1 MNELKFRNMLRKTKS
16 QDPEKRFEAL
26 DALFEYKET
35 PDLEVRV
42 DLLKEVVETAAS
54 SFPDPVDVWD
64 QPSYYLTD
72 FVCDYAMPEVV
83 EHLIK
88 YFDKLSPDAK
98 VRALELFLIT
108 EDEEIFFEIEDKIA
122 TLIHE
127 EEVILPVEQLCE
139 YPVFVRNVV
148 DQVLD
153 KLNSPHYKYMMYD
166 FILAIN
172 ESGVEPG
179 YKKQNVL
186 SVLLKDYQ
194 DLRREYLSYDK
205 DYQAKYVY
213 TSWKEDYFKLRYN
226 MNLLLQ
232 LTNYYFTNETEE
244 FLKEATHFN
253 DPVIAAK
260 AVHIC
265 MEKNLDVDKA
275 ILSKLAADLESAEM
289 IYWDLKSSNKEHL
302 FPNQEDKQPLIAKS
316 KLLTHIVYLRD
327 EEDQMIGKFPEQ
339 INVLDSIETENQ
351 YGQPIRYFLMSFK
364 ESDTEYVGWVGGF
377 SLEDGDDT
385 AHVWE
390 GTYTDFVELKSKS
403 ISEHKEEFFSKRA
416 ELSQKYH
423 EEIHYKSSPKL
434 PTGLWFFYAILIT
447 HWGKMLINGIDDEI
461 YISIGFTVI
470 GLLLTVY
477 ELWKKKRSQ
486 VVIVGQDVVVT
497 KGKNSKAMK
506 IQDIKKVKYNKKHV
520 QIYNKQNDIQ
530 LLIPFKWVN
539 YDHFSHV
546 LFEHTQHLREVPFIE
561 E

>member
-26 DALFEYKET
+26 GALFEYKET

-98 VRALELFLIT
+98 VRALELFLVT

-122 TLIHE
+122 KLIQE

-148 DQVLD
+148 DKVMD

-179 YKKQNVL
+179 YKKQTVL
-186 SVLLKDYQ
+186 PSLLKDYEN
-194 DLRREYLSYDK
+194 LRTEYLSYDK

-232 LTNYYFTNETEE
+232 LTNYYFTADTEDY
-244 FLKEATHFN
+244 LKEATNFQ

-265 MEKNLDVDKA
+265 MEKNLDFDKS

-302 FPNQEDKQPLIAKS
+302 FPIKEGKQPLIAKS

-327 EEDQMIGKFPEQ
+327 DEDQMIGKFPEQ
-339 INVLDSIETENQ
+339 INIVDSIETENQ
-351 YGQPIRYFLMSFK
+351 YGQPIRYYLMSFK
-364 ESDTEYVGWVGGF
+364 EGNTDYVGWVGGF

-385 AHVWE
+385 AHIWE
-390 GTYTDFVELKSKS
+390 GTYTDFVELKSKTL
-403 ISEHKEEFFSKRA
+403 SEHKEDFFSRRE

-423 EEIHYKSSPKL
+423 EEIHYMSSPKL
-434 PTGLWFFYAILIT
+434 PKGLWFFYAILIT
-447 HWGKMLINGIDDEI
+447 HWGRMIFDGIDEGI

-470 GLLLTVY
+470 GLLLTAY
-477 ELWKKKRSQ
+477 ELWKKKRSKVM
-486 VVIVGQDVVVT
+486 VVGHDVVVT
-497 KGKNSKAMK
+497 KGKASKAIK

-530 LLIPFKWVN
+530 LLIPFKWVD

-546 LFEHTQHLREVPFIE
+546 LFEHTQHLRETPFIE

>member
-16 QDPEKRFEAL
+16 KDPEKRFEAL

-42 DLLKEVVETAAS
+42 DLLKEVVETAAG
-54 SFPDPVDVWD
+54 SFPEPVDVWD
-64 QPSYYLTD
+64 KPSYYLTD

-88 YFDKLSPDAK
+88 YFDKLSAEARG
-98 VRALELFLIT
+98 RAIELFLAT
-108 EDEEIFFEIEDKIA
+108 EDEEIFFEIEEKIVK
-122 TLIHE
+122 LINE
-127 EEVILPVEQLCE
+127 EEVILPVEQLSE
-139 YPVFVRNVV
+139 YPVFIRSLV
-148 DQVLD
+148 DKTFE
-153 KLNSPHYKYMMYD
+153 KLESEHYKYMMYD

-172 ESGVEPG
+172 ESGLELE
-179 YKKQNVL
+179 YKKQTVL
-186 SVLLKDYQ
+186 SILLQDYKQ
-194 DLRREYLSYDK
+194 LRAEYLSYDK
-205 DYQAKYVY
+205 DYQARYVY
-213 TSWKEDYFKLRYN
+213 TSWKEDYFKLRFN

-232 LTNYYFTNETEE
+232 LINYYFTNETEE
-244 FLKEATHFN
+244 YVKEATHFK

-260 AVHIC
+260 AVHVC
-265 MEKNLDVDKA
+265 LEKNIKVKEEV
-275 ILSKLAADLESAEM
+275 LSHLAADLESAEM
-289 IYWDLKSSNKEHL
+289 LYWDLKNSKKEHL
-302 FPNQEDKQPLIAKS
+302 YPVKENKQVVIAKS
-316 KLLTHIVYLRD
+316 KLLTHVVYLRD
-327 EEDQMIGKFPEQ
+327 DEDNLLGKYPEQ

-351 YGQPIRYFLMSFK
+351 YGQPIRYYLMSFM
-364 ESDTEYVGWVGGF
+364 ESNTEYAAWVGGF

-403 ISEHKEEFFSKRA
+403 ISELKEDFFSRRE

-423 EEIHYKSSPKL
+423 EKVHYMSSPKL
-434 PTGLWFFYAILIT
+434 PAGLWFFYAILIT
-447 HWGKMLINGIDDEI
+447 HWGRMIFDGIDEGI

-470 GLLLTVY
+470 GLLLTAY

-497 KGKNSKAMK
+497 KNNNSKAIK

-530 LLIPFKWVN
+530 LLIPLKWVR
-539 YDHFSHV
+539 YDQFSHV
-546 LFEHTQHLREVPFIE
+546 LFEHTQHLRETPFIE